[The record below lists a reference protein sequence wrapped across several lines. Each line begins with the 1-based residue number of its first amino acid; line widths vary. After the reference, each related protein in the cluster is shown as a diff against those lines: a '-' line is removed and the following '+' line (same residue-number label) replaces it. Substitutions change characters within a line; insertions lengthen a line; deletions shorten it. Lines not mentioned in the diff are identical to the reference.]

1 MTTTLM
7 AMPIKMTTSARFFK
21 RGDMS
26 RAYPFVG
33 VRFIDQDQILKI
45 SMEAMDAK
53 ETKDD

>member
-7 AMPIKMTTSARFFK
+7 AMPMKMTTSARYFK